1 MEVRQMKK
9 SIEELYRE
17 AKRFDEGTFYQRKDY
32 EETITRQMEL
42 YMIMRNR
49 FAPSFITLM
58 EELLKTV
65 YAEMELECLHFF
77 EQGYLA
83 GAAGKGE

>member
-1 MEVRQMKK
+1 MKK
-9 SIEELYRE
+9 SMEELYQE

-32 EETITRQMEL
+32 EETVTRGLEL
-42 YMIMRNR
+42 YLIMCNR
-49 FAPSFITLM
+49 YGSSFAPLI

-65 YAEMELECLHFF
+65 YAEMELECQHFF

-83 GAAGKGE
+83 GAAGK

>member
-1 MEVRQMKK
+1 MKK
-9 SIEELYRE
+9 SMEELYQE

-32 EETITRQMEL
+32 EQAVTRGVEL
-42 YMIMRNR
+42 YLIRRNR
-49 FAPSFITLM
+49 FAPSFIPLM